1 MTAEGGERIN
11 FMVLNSKET
20 AVAYRCPKC
29 GKMVRGMVGVFSLS
43 GDLIKLKCE
52 CGESE
57 LEMVKTNDKKVRITV
72 PCLVCGG
79 THGFVLSLGAFFD
92 SEIFA
97 YTCPYSGIELCL
109 IGKSD
114 ALDEAAA
121 AADETL
127 IKILKEAGVE
137 NVESFITA
145 READD
150 EAENGKVPDPEMQSV
165 VHFLLC
171 ELEDEGNISCKCGR
185 HGRYEFKFV
194 GANLD
199 TVLIYCTECSASVS
213 IPLPDAI
220 AANAFLHTE
229 KLTLN

>member
-1 MTAEGGERIN
+1 MI
-11 FMVLNSKET
+11 LDSKET

-57 LEMVKTNDKKVRITV
+57 LNMVKTNDKKVRVNV

-92 SEIFA
+92 SEIFSYA
-97 YTCPYSGIELCL
+97 CPYSGIELCI
-109 IGKSD
+109 IGKND
-114 ALDEAAA
+114 ALTDAIEEADRA
-121 AADETL
+121 L
-127 IKILKEAGVE
+127 VKILKEAGVE
-137 NVESFITA
+137 DVEAFITA

-150 EAENGKVPDPEMQSV
+150 GSADEKIPDPEMQSV

-185 HGRYEFKFV
+185 RGKYEFKFV

-213 IPLPDAI
+213 VPLPDAV

-229 KLTLN
+229 RLTLT